1 MCTPFTLKYAYQ
13 TRDTLFTQI
22 DFQCQVTIK
31 LNFCF
36 LLSQFEKA
44 LKLRVNLN
52 LFTHSRHKEHP
63 LK

>member
-1 MCTPFTLKYAYQ
+1 MCTPFILKYAYQ

-22 DFQCQVTIK
+22 DLQCQVTIK

-44 LKLRVNLN
+44 LRIRVNLK
-52 LFTHSRHKEHP
+52 LFALS
-63 LK
+63 